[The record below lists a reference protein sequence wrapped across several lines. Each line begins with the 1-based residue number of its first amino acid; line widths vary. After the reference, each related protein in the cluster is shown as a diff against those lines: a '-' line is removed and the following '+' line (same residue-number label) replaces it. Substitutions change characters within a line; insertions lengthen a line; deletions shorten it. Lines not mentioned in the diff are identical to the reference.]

1 MKFSVK
7 FDLKQ
12 VQRYATDIQ
21 KKYIPAAAGIAL
33 GRVANTV
40 RATSSTKIRER
51 LAIAAAV
58 AKKAIRVQRIGKKF
72 EIWIVASGKPI
83 ALKDYQAR
91 QTRKGATYR
100 VSKNKGRK
108 VYSRQGRVGFII
120 PSKGGHVF
128 VRTEDDPPGPMK
140 GHIQKVY
147 GPSVPQYFVTK
158 IVNQAMRNTAMQ
170 RWPIEF
176 AAAFR
181 GVILRRTG
189 SDIGSSL
196 AGLGS

>member
-1 MKFSVK
+1 MKFAVK
-7 FDLKQ
+7 LDLRQ
-12 VQRYATDIQ
+12 VQRFATDTQ

-33 GRVANTV
+33 GRVATTV
-40 RATSSTKIRER
+40 RGIAATKVRER

-83 ALKDYQAR
+83 PLKDYQAR
-91 QTRKGATYR
+91 QTRKGATFR
-100 VSKNKGRK
+100 VSKSKGRR
-108 VYSRQGRVGFII
+108 VYKRHGRAGFIM

-128 VRTEDDPPGPMK
+128 VRTEDDPPGAQK
-140 GHIQKVY
+140 GRIQKVY

-158 IVNQAMRNTAMQ
+158 IVIEAMRNTARQ

-181 GVILRRTG
+181 GVLIRRTG
-189 SDIGSSL
+189 SDIGASL
-196 AGLGS
+196 AGLGA